1 MKESDPITPL
11 FRQSAWAKLTQID
24 SPEVLILGGGVNGVG
39 LLRDLSLNGVTAVLL
54 ETGDFAAGASSAS
67 SRMAHGGLRYLE
79 GREFKLVAESARE
92 RNMLLHDAAHLVK
105 PLETVVPV
113 KAWIRG
119 LPQTI
124 LRFVGLSK
132 KAAPFSVAA
141 LKSGLIVYE
150 RFGAIRRALPRH
162 RVLISRGQFPA
173 GLPADTR
180 AVVSYYDG
188 QITGPERLLFEM
200 LDDAAT
206 RPGIAALNHIGWTV
220 DETGLFRVTDPA
232 SGETHALRPQIIVNA
247 TGAAIDRVNAELGLE
262 TRFVRGVKGA
272 HLALRHPQLF
282 TRMNGRAFY
291 FDDGQGRMVICL
303 PVGEIILIGTTEIEV
318 RDPTDHSVAG
328 AEIDYLLTALNSL
341 FSDIHVDRS
350 HIAAVTSGIR
360 PLQASDGNATQ
371 AARDHALRRS
381 DRGGIAVLSL
391 VGGKWTTFRAF
402 AEQTTDAILAHL
414 GKVRGQSTAGRPYPG
429 ANPPEAAVL
438 ARETGLSLSRA
449 EELTARYGAVGAV
462 IGAYCAAADD
472 APLQHAPGYSR
483 REIVWLV
490 DRRLAS
496 TLEDLVLRRTGVV
509 MTGRMNRA
517 ALQEIAGIMAQ
528 TLGCGPEWIATH
540 VESCA
545 ADPRILWE

>member
-1 MKESDPITPL
+1 M
-11 FRQSAWAKLTQID
+11 
-24 SPEVLILGGGVNGVG
+24 
-39 LLRDLSLNGVTAVLL
+39 
-54 ETGDFAAGASSAS
+54 
-67 SRMAHGGLRYLE
+67 
-79 GREFKLVAESARE
+79 
-92 RNMLLHDAAHLVK
+92 
-105 PLETVVPV
+105 
-113 KAWIRG
+113 
-119 LPQTI
+119 
-124 LRFVGLSK
+124 
-132 KAAPFSVAA
+132 
-141 LKSGLIVYE
+141 
-150 RFGAIRRALPRH
+150 
-162 RVLISRGQFPA
+162 
-173 GLPADTR
+173 
-180 AVVSYYDG
+180 
-188 QITGPERLLFEM
+188 
-200 LDDAAT
+200 
-206 RPGIAALNHIGWTV
+206 
-220 DETGLFRVTDPA
+220 
-232 SGETHALRPQIIVNA
+232 
-247 TGAAIDRVNAELGLE
+247 
-262 TRFVRGVKGA
+262 KGA

-371 AARDHALRRS
+371 AARGHALRRS